1 MIRPLDGI
9 LVVSFEQAIAAPFA
23 SRQLAEAG
31 ARVIKVERPGDGD
44 FARAYDQRTRGIC
57 SHFVWVNRSKES
69 LTLDIKHPAASEILD
84 RLLAKAD
91 VVMQNLAP
99 GAAARCGLGAKA
111 LRAKYSRIIT
121 CGISGYGEDDP
132 YRDKKAY
139 DLLVQSEAGLLA
151 ITGSVDEPA
160 KAGIPVA
167 DIAAGTNAYSSI
179 LNAIILRGRTGVGSD
194 IDVSMLE
201 ALTEWMGFPLY
212 YTIDGQSAPPRA
224 GASHATIYPYGPFS
238 AGDNKVVVFAI
249 QNEREWGWFC
259 NEVITQPSL
268 VEDARFKGSAA
279 RSLHRQALKQ
289 IIEGAFKPLSA
300 KEVIDRLDAAKIANG
315 RMNQL
320 SELWAHPQLA
330 ARKHWAAVNSP
341 VGNIPNLMPVGKT
354 DGYAPRLDPIPAV
367 GQHTRGI
374 LGELGFSDQT
384 IMQMQSQGVI

>member
-84 RLLAKAD
+84 RLLTKAD
-91 VVMQNLAP
+91 VVIQNLAP
-99 GAAARCGLGAKA
+99 GAAARSGIGAKA
-111 LRAKYSRIIT
+111 LRAKYPSIIT
-121 CGISGYGEDDP
+121 CGISGYGEDGP

-151 ITGSVDEPA
+151 ITGSADEPA

-212 YTIDGQSAPPRA
+212 YTIDGQSPPPRS
-224 GASHATIYPYGPFS
+224 GASHATIYPYGPFT
-238 AGDNKVVVFAI
+238 AGDGKVVVFAI

-259 NEVITQPSL
+259 NDVLAQPAL
-268 VEDARFKGSAA
+268 LDDRRFKGSAA
-279 RSLHRQALKQ
+279 RSLHRSALKR
-289 IIEGAFKPLSA
+289 IIEDAFKALSA
-300 KEVIDRLDAAKIANG
+300 ADVINRLDAAKIANG

-320 SELWAHPQLA
+320 DELWAHPQLA
-330 ARKHWAAVNSP
+330 ARRHWATVGSP
-341 VGNIPNLMPVGKT
+341 AGNIPNLLPAGKT
-354 DGYAPRLDPIPAV
+354 DGYSPRLDPIPAA
-367 GQHTRGI
+367 GQHTRSI
-374 LGELGFSDQT
+374 LGELGFSDRAIT
-384 IMQMQSQGVI
+384 LLQSEGVI